1 MIIKAKH
8 PDTAAPKTNHF
19 TTNIAIP
26 NHVQLHEEEWH
37 NLNHAMTFT
46 AMEFVFMSLKQTSV
60 VIHTTTTCVA
70 TVVKGEGTD
79 TTCMDECGMSWTRS
93 EKYLY

>member
-26 NHVQLHEEEWH
+26 NHVQHHEEEWH
-37 NLNHAMTFT
+37 NLNHAMIFT

-79 TTCMDECGMSWTRS
+79 N
-93 EKYLY
+93 LYG

>member
-19 TTNIAIP
+19 TTNTAITS
-26 NHVQLHEEEWH
+26 HVQHHLVDER
-37 NLNHAMTFT
+37 NFNRAMIFT
-46 AMEFVFMSLKQTSV
+46 VMEFVFMSLKQTSV
-60 VIHTTTTCVA
+60 VIHTTTTCAA

-79 TTCMDECGMSWTRS
+79 N
-93 EKYLY
+93 LYG

>member
-1 MIIKAKH
+1 MI
-8 PDTAAPKTNHF
+8 
-19 TTNIAIP
+19 
-26 NHVQLHEEEWH
+26 
-37 NLNHAMTFT
+37 FT

-79 TTCMDECGMSWTRS
+79 ITCMDECGMSWTRS